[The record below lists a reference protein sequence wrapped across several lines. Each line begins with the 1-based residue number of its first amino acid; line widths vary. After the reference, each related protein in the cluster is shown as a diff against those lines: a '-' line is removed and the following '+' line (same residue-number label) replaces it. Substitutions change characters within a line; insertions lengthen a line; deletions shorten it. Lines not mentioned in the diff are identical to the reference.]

1 MHENYYPIVIE
12 CRPVDDELKS
22 KHAHITLAYIDKLQT
37 TIHNNTNSHSMANL
51 NTNYSS
57 NSSNLSNKEQ
67 NLNTKSAS
75 VGCLSQITFTYQ
87 IKVAKQKQFI
97 NGVLYSLQEIYG
109 IEKKCSDIDLMMS
122 TDLSNNNNNSGDTN
136 SNNNELV
143 SSVDSN
149 TNTKSAK
156 NKTVSSCSLL
166 SSSTT
171 ITTTSSSSN
180 SDNENSNNNNNNIV
194 RIQNE
199 ILNQTTVHNQDKE
212 QEQKGIECVICMC
225 EIRNTLILP
234 CRHLCLCKICA
245 INLRVQSNNCPICRI
260 PFIALIQL
268 KLYKKKQTHQQ
279 ILSEKRDQLPK
290 LELNDLNLVDEITNI
305 NDANGNVIIEIKN
318 RTISST
324 MTNDKNEILVKS
336 ENINIKS
343 VKSKHSILASQYE
356 SVNIYEAFDDNNLI
370 EKNNHIIAKQ
380 INQIQNHV
388 SKKREKKSKSKKSSK
403 NNDNNIPQPQITNIE
418 EKKEDASDN
427 NNKNIMQAQSDF
439 KFELNDRQKLISQS
453 NINQKQVLNNINNDI
468 RSCSVIIKPSNDNII
483 LKKSKSLST
492 NQVNNGSDEKIE
504 FKVNDNLDKKEE
516 SILIKKSNSS
526 LNNKNINIENE
537 TNLKNDSEI

>member
-1 MHENYYPIVIE
+1 
-12 CRPVDDELKS
+12 
-22 KHAHITLAYIDKLQT
+22 
-37 TIHNNTNSHSMANL
+37 MANL

-57 NSSNLSNKEQ
+57 NSSTSSTKEQ
-67 NLNTKSAS
+67 NLNAKSAS

-87 IKVAKQKQFI
+87 IKIAKQKQFI

-109 IEKKCSDIDLMMS
+109 IEKKCSDIDLIMS
-122 TDLSNNNNNSGDTN
+122 TDLTDNINNNPD
-136 SNNNELV
+136 ELV

-149 TNTKSAK
+149 TNPKSTK

-180 SDNENSNNNNNNIV
+180 SDIENNNIV

-199 ILNQTTVHNQDKE
+199 ILNQTTTHNQDKE

-279 ILSEKRDQLPK
+279 ILNEKRDQLPK

-318 RTISST
+318 RTISNT

-336 ENINIKS
+336 ENMNVKS
-343 VKSKHSILASQYE
+343 VKSRNSILASQYE
-356 SVNIYEAFDDNNLI
+356 SVSIYEAFDDNNLI
-370 EKNNHIIAKQ
+370 EKNNHNLARQ
-380 INQIQNHV
+380 INLMQNHV
-388 SKKREKKSKSKKSSK
+388 SKKKEKKSKSKKSSS
-403 NNDNNIPQPQITNIE
+403 NNNNNNNNNQQIPVTNIE
-418 EKKEDASDN
+418 EKKSNATCTDIKIPS
-427 NNKNIMQAQSDF
+427 QSDF
-439 KFELNDRQKLISQS
+439 KFELNDKQKLITQS
-453 NINQKQVLNNINNDI
+453 NINKKITLNNINNDI
-468 RSCSVIIKPSNDNII
+468 RSCSVIIKPSNESLT

-492 NQVNNGSDEKIE
+492 NQVNNILEEKIE
-504 FKVNDNLDKKEE
+504 LKTNSDSDKKEE
-516 SILIKKSNSS
+516 IILIRKSNSS
-526 LNNKNINIENE
+526 LNKNINIENE
-537 TNLKNDSEI
+537 NELKSDSEI